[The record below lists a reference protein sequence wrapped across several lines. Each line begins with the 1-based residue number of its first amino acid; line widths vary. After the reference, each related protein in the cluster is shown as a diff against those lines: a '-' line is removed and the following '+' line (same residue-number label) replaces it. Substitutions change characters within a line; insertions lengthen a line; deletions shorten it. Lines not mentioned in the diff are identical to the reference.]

1 MKKLK
6 TALIAPV
13 VAAAISAAAPPPA
26 QAAVEETSLALP
38 ALALIFSPI
47 YIADAKGLWTKNELK
62 VSMHDIVGIGAMNAV
77 FAKSVDFSTSSAPT
91 VIRAFVRGQKV
102 IAIGETLHMLPFEV
116 VLRKDVADKLK
127 ITDKSPSEARAKSL
141 KGLKVSM
148 LSPNTIVHAYLRYWL
163 RGHGV
168 DPERDITIAYMPP
181 EAGLAALKSGAIDAY
196 NQGLPWTEIAV
207 QQGLG
212 VRVSSVSLGDL
223 SDLSPIS
230 SNVIATRPDLC
241 NEKPS
246 ICTKMM
252 KGVTEAMRF
261 MIDNPKESVEILQ
274 KKLPGLDNAVFVASF
289 EALRKGTPRSSKIS
303 EKTMANAQKLMLNGG
318 MMKDEE
324 KLASFKE
331 IYTDKYAD

>member
-6 TALIAPV
+6 TALIAPA
-13 VAAAISAAAPPPA
+13 VAAAIAASAPQPA
-26 QAAVEETSLALP
+26 QAAVEETTLALP
-38 ALALIFSPI
+38 ALALIFAPI
-47 YIADAKGLWTKNELK
+47 YIADAKGFWAKNELK
-62 VSMHDIVGIGAMNAV
+62 VTMHDIVGIGAMNAV
-77 FAKSVDFSTSSAPT
+77 FAKSVDFSSSSGPT

-116 VLRKDVADKLK
+116 VLRKEVADKLK
-127 ITDKSPSEARAKSL
+127 ITDKSPSEARAKAL
-141 KGLKVSM
+141 KGMKVSM
-148 LSPNTIVHAYLRYWL
+148 ISPNTIVHAYLRYWL

-181 EAGLAALKSGAIDAY
+181 EAGLAALKTGAIDAY

-212 VRVSSVSLGDL
+212 IRLSSVSLGDL
-223 SDLSPIS
+223 SDLSPVT
-230 SNVIATRPDLC
+230 SNVITTRAEFC

-246 ICTKMM
+246 VCTKMM

-274 KKLPGLDNAVFVASF
+274 KKMPGLETSVFVASF
-289 EALRKGTPRSSKIS
+289 EALRKGTPRSSKVTEQS
-303 EKTMANAQKLMLNGG
+303 MANAQKLMLNGG
-318 MMKDEE
+318 MMKEDE
-324 KLASFKE
+324 KLSSFKDV
-331 IYTDKYAD
+331 YTDKFAE